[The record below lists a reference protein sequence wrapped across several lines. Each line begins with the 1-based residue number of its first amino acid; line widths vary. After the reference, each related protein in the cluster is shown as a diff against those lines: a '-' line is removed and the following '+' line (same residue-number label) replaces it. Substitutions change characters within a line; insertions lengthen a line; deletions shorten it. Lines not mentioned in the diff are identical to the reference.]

1 MVVLATS
8 ADVAALY
15 PSINLK
21 DGLTAM
27 QWFMTQVTSIR
38 LGLQRLYIRLAQI
51 VLENNYVECDGLP
64 DAYPQKIGNA
74 LGRYFSV
81 TCLSAKQ
88 K

>member
-64 DAYPQKIGNA
+64 DA
-74 LGRYFSV
+74 
-81 TCLSAKQ
+81 
-88 K
+88 